1 MTGWRVA
8 SELGGLTRFGVFGT
22 VGAFSVPSITLS
34 KILLLLVLLGL
45 GYFGYDYYQRMTPPA
60 PPPVEPS
67 PLPTPVPTPTPEPT
81 PEPQARFAPEGTLY
95 VVKRFSEPHQD
106 GVRGFSPGVEV
117 RMLRQEAGYFV
128 VTDGVVEARR
138 PRSWFTRDIKLAEEL
153 RAQKALTDQQ
163 IAERQAREKKAYE
176 TNMGERA
183 AQWEAAL
190 SSVEANRRAAGDSAE
205 QAAVSRPGLTP
216 LRLGAWNLEFLG
228 SRKDPPRT
236 DEDMQ
241 AIADYIRDLGVQV
254 LAVSEINGE
263 KPLKD
268 LTQLLGPDWKFVLG
282 TSGRLGQ
289 EGQVAPGIL
298 WDDSRVEMLGAGE
311 LSELATR
318 VSSGLLFHRQ
328 PVAGAFR
335 DRSGGPDFR
344 VVSVHFKAGRT
355 PEDFERREA
364 EAKALSGYLQKLV
377 ANSGEDNDIV
387 VMGDFNHDPS
397 AAEAGAWKEKAFAK
411 FLTGRGRSIIH
422 FDRQIDHAVPL
433 GTFEE
438 VKEASFTIH
447 NKDGLRDPKKWRD
460 RYSDHFPVT
469 VDLEAVPDD
478 DPAARLGV
486 LGQRLR

>member
-1 MTGWRVA
+1 MA
-8 SELGGLTRFGVFGT
+8 LNKL
-22 VGAFSVPSITLS
+22 
-34 KILLLLVLLGL
+34 LLLLVLLGL
-45 GYFGYDYYQRMTPPA
+45 GYLGYEYYQRMTPPE
-60 PPPVEPS
+60 PPPVE
-67 PLPTPVPTPTPEPT
+67 PTPVPTPTPEPT
-81 PEPQARFAPEGTLY
+81 PEPRARFAPEGILY
-95 VVKRFSEPHQD
+95 VVKRFSVPHD
-106 GVRGFSPGVEV
+106 EGVRGFSPGMEV
-117 RMLRQEAGYFV
+117 NLLRQEEGYDV

-138 PRSWFTRDIKLAEEL
+138 PRSWFTRDIQLAEEL
-153 RAQKALTDQQ
+153 RAQKTLTDQQ
-163 IAERQAREKKAYE
+163 IAQRQAAEREAYDKAAR
-176 TNMGERA
+176 ERA
-183 AQWEAAL
+183 ARWEKAL
-190 SSVEANRRAAGDSAE
+190 LSVEANRRAAGDTAE
-205 QAAVSRPGLTP
+205 QAAVSSPGLKP
-216 LRLGAWNLEFLG
+216 LRLGSWNLEYLG
-228 SRKDPPRT
+228 SRNDPPRT

-254 LAVSEINGE
+254 LAVCEINGE

-268 LTQLLGPDWKFVLG
+268 LVKRIGPDWKFVLG

-318 VSSGLLFHRQ
+318 VSSGLVFHRQ
-328 PVAGAFR
+328 PVVGAFR
-335 DRSGGPDFR
+335 DRAGGPDFR

-364 EAKALSGYLQKLV
+364 EARALSGYLQKLV
-377 ANSGEDNDIV
+377 ADSGEDNDIV

-397 AAEAGAWKEKAFAK
+397 AAESGAWKEKAFAK

-447 NKDGLRDPKKWRD
+447 NKEGLRDPKKWRNT
-460 RYSDHFPVT
+460 YSDHFAVT

-478 DPAARLGV
+478 DPAARLGPV
-486 LGQRLR
+486 GQRLR

>member
-1 MTGWRVA
+1 MV
-8 SELGGLTRFGVFGT
+8 GVS
-22 VGAFSVPSITLS
+22 APSFALN
-34 KILLLLVLLGL
+34 KLLLLLVLLGL
-45 GYFGYDYYQRMTPPA
+45 GYLGYEYYQRMTPPEPA
-60 PPPVEPS
+60 PVE
-67 PLPTPVPTPTPEPT
+67 PTPVPTPTPEPT
-81 PEPQARFAPEGTLY
+81 PEPRARFAPEGILY
-95 VVKRFSEPHQD
+95 VVKRFSVPHD
-106 GVRGFSPGVEV
+106 EGVRGFSPGMEV
-117 RMLRQEAGYFV
+117 NLLRQEEGYDV

-138 PRSWFTRDIKLAEEL
+138 PRSWFTRDIQLAEEL

-163 IAERQAREKKAYE
+163 IAQRQGAEREAYDKAAR
-176 TNMGERA
+176 ERA
-183 AQWEAAL
+183 ARWEKVL
-190 SSVEANRRAAGDSAE
+190 LSVEANRRAAGDTAE
-205 QAAVSRPGLTP
+205 QAAVSSPGLKP
-216 LRLGAWNLEFLG
+216 LRLGAWNLEYLG
-228 SRKDPPRT
+228 SRSDPPRT

-254 LAVSEINGE
+254 LAVCEINGE

-268 LTQLLGPDWKFVLG
+268 LVKRIGPDWKFVLG

-318 VSSGLLFHRQ
+318 VSSGLVFHRQ
-328 PVAGAFR
+328 PVVGAFR
-335 DRSGGPDFR
+335 DRAGGPDFR

-364 EAKALSGYLQKLV
+364 EARALSGYLQKLV
-377 ANSGEDNDIV
+377 ADSGEDNDIV

-397 AAEAGAWKEKAFAK
+397 AAESGAWKEKAFAK

-438 VKEASFTIH
+438 VKEASFTVH
-447 NKDGLRDPKKWRD
+447 NKEGLRDPKKWRNT
-460 RYSDHFPVT
+460 YSDHFAVT

-478 DPAARLGV
+478 DPAARLSPV
-486 LGQRLR
+486 GQRLR